1 MANMN
6 RNPNNSFKFTD
17 RLKMREVIP
26 SGFRFTNLCQW
37 LLDKSIKI
45 GCFPFYLA
53 ILLRIL
59 KAPNLS
65 KG

>member
-6 RNPNNSFKFTD
+6 KNPNNSFKFTD
-17 RLKMREVIP
+17 RLNTKEVIP
-26 SGFRFTNLCQW
+26 SGFRLTNLCQW
-37 LLDKSIKI
+37 LLDKSIKM
-45 GCFPFYLA
+45 GCFPFSLA
-53 ILLRIL
+53 MLLRIL